1 MDTTRIY
8 DNEFEDY
15 LDLHINELNQ
25 STLNT
30 TTVSQ
35 FKKPEFNPNDTY
47 GLSGLMNMG
56 NTCYMNATLQCLS
69 KTICFNDFM
78 IDEELY
84 ENIFH
89 NFLTENINDHLA
101 KKAIKEKNLS
111 EDVETVDILLEDIN
125 EMINSSVT
133 YSIHKLFRQM
143 WLKNCVIT
151 PKLFKKTISNI
162 PNSIF
167 KGYSQHDS
175 QEILSFILDKIHEEC
190 KTTNFNIEYDK
201 IPKSVVK
208 LMNLKNK
215 IIKKVKKTSDDE
227 KIKKYTSLY
236 NTYIKEHYDDFI
248 IYKSIIQW
256 SKYIETNGCSLITDL
271 FCGQYITNILCKE
284 CHNQSA
290 TFDTFMGVINVP
302 IPDKFNTTL
311 DDCLMEFIKDET
323 LDGSNKYSCDKCKTH
338 TNAIK
343 NMKLFKLPPIIII
356 QLKRY
361 KSNGFHQIKNNTN
374 VIFPINDLSFDK
386 YMSSFI
392 KDNSKYNLFA
402 VTQQIGSLNG
412 GHYIAYGLNPIN
424 KKWYLHDDSNIK
436 YIPDN
441 EIEKEIYTNKSYI
454 LYYQKQVVYKDTN
467 DTQLNEFD

>member
-1 MDTTRIY
+1 MRIY
-8 DNEFEDY
+8 DNEFKNY
-15 LDLHINELNQ
+15 LNLHINNRDQ
-25 STLNT
+25 SLEDTMTTLT
-30 TTVSQ
+30 KC
-35 FKKPEFNPNDTY
+35 KKKEDFNPNDTY

-69 KTICFNDFM
+69 KTVCFNDFM

-125 EMINSSVT
+125 KMTELSLT
-133 YSIHKLFRQM
+133 YCIHKLFRQM
-143 WLKNCVIT
+143 WLENCVIT
-151 PKLFKKTISNI
+151 PKSFKKAISSI

-167 KGYSQHDS
+167 RGYSQHDS

-190 KTTNFNIEYDK
+190 KTTNINIEYDK

-208 LMNLKNK
+208 LMNFKNK
-215 IIKKVKKTSDDE
+215 ITKKIKKTSSDE
-227 KIKKYTSLY
+227 KIKEYTSLY
-236 NTYIKEHYDDFI
+236 NTYIKEHYNDYI

-256 SKYIETNGCSLITDL
+256 SKYIEINGCSIITDL
-271 FCGQYITNILCKE
+271 FCGQYITNILCKQ
-284 CHNQSA
+284 CNNQSS
-290 TFDTFMGVINVP
+290 TFETFMGVINVQ
-302 IPDKFNTTL
+302 IPDKIDTTL

-323 LDGSNKYSCDKCKTH
+323 LDGDNKYSCDKCKTH
-338 TNAIK
+338 TDAIK
-343 NMKLFKLPPIIII
+343 NIKLFKLPPIIIV

-361 KSNGFHQIKNNTN
+361 KSDGIRQSKNNTN

-386 YMSSFI
+386 YMSSFV

-424 KKWYLHDDSNIK
+424 KKWYLHDDSTTT

-441 EIEKEIYTNKSYI
+441 ELIQEIYTNKSYI
-454 LYYQKQVVYKDTN
+454 LYYQKQVIYQDIDDIT
-467 DTQLNEFD
+467 LNEFD